1 MMRFK
6 LLLVSFLAVAAF
18 FAAKDNSARGVAF
31 KADTQEEFR
40 WQGRVQS
47 GQTLDVKGVNGSV
60 RAEGSSGN
68 QVEVVAVKRAER
80 SNTKDVEIRV
90 IEHAGGVTIC
100 AVYPSDDPSRPN
112 ECGPGGTGRMNVRD
126 NDVTVDF
133 TVKVPA
139 GVRFNGRTVNGDVE
153 AAGLGADADLSTVNG
168 SINVT
173 AAGVVQARTVNGSI
187 NAAMGQAN
195 WSNELSFSTVNGTI
209 ALVFPASLSAEL
221 RAETLN
227 GDVNSDFPLNVQSV
241 QEERRGRPKRVQ
253 ATIGAGGRTLSLK
266 TVNGDIQLRRGAEL
280 NF

>member
-1 MMRFK
+1 MRFK

-18 FAAKDNSARGVAF
+18 FAAKDNSAKSVTF
-31 KADTQEEFR
+31 KSDTQEEFR

-47 GQTLDVKGVNGSV
+47 GQTLDVKGVNGNV

-68 QVEVVAVKRAER
+68 QVEVVAVKKGQR
-80 SNTKDVEIRV
+80 SDTKDVEIRV
-90 IEHAGGVTIC
+90 MEHAGGVTIC

-153 AAGLGADADLSTVNG
+153 AAGIGADVDVSTVNG

-173 AAGVVQARTVNGSI
+173 AAGVVQAKTVNGSI

-195 WSNELSFSTVNGTI
+195 WSSELSFSTVNGTI
-209 ALVFPASLSAEL
+209 ALVFPANLSAEL

-227 GDVNSDFPLNVQSV
+227 GDVNSDFPLNMQSV
-241 QEERRGRPKRVQ
+241 QEERRGRPKRIQ

-266 TVNGDIQLRRGAEL
+266 TVNGDIQLRRGGERL
-280 NF
+280 F